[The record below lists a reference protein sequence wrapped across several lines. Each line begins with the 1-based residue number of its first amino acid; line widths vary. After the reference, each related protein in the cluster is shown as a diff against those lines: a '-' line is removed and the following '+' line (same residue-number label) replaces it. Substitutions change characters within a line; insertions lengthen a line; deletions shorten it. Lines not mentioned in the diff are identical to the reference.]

1 MVRATRLWA
10 TAGDGAMGAMKVGG
24 DEALGNEE
32 RTEGTETEAEEEA
45 AGRTGVRK
53 ENCDAVDGTIPD
65 GDRLEPTGAAAP
77 A

>member
-32 RTEGTETEAEEEA
+32 GTEAEMEEEDA

-65 GDRLEPTGAAAP
+65 
-77 A
+77 